1 MPMDRSLYPP
11 NWEEISAALK
21 EQVGQVCEQCGI
33 PNEIYIYRNKFNPAK
48 WIREPEEWEDSE
60 ESEALEHELYYH
72 RTEYPRKPHQVVLT
86 TAHLDHNPANNE
98 RSNLRVLCQRCHLLY
113 DLPHHIESR
122 KANRAAKER
131 AIASEAGQL
140 TLEEWI

>member
-1 MPMDRSLYPP
+1 MDRSLYPP

-48 WIREPEEWEDSE
+48 WLNADDEQD
-60 ESEALEHELYYH
+60 YYEMLNH
-72 RTEYPRKPHQVVLT
+72 RTEYPRNPHLVVLT
-86 TAHLDHNPANNE
+86 TAHLDHDPSNNE
-98 RSNLRVLCQRCHLLY
+98 RSNLRVLCQRCHLVY